1 MVDSTAGLIRIGQN
15 EEPRRKG
22 ENPELVSKAIV
33 PDVLF
38 NSHSA
43 ALGIQ
48 FYNGKMF
55 PKEYRGDAFSAFHGS
70 WNRQK
75 LTGYKIVRIKFDD
88 KGKLEKN
95 AYEDFVSGWLP
106 SEDSNEVWGRPVG
119 LLFLPDGSMLIT
131 DDGAKKIWR
140 VSYGK

>member
-1 MVDSTAGLIRIGQN
+1 M
-15 EEPRRKG
+15 
-22 ENPELVSKAIV
+22 

-38 NSHSA
+38 TSHVA

-48 FYNGKMF
+48 FYTGKMF
-55 PKEYRGDAFSAFHGS
+55 PKEYLGDAFVAFHGS

-75 LTGYKIVRIKFDD
+75 LSGYKIARIRFKD
-88 KGKLEKN
+88 GKLIGN
-95 AYEDFVSGWLP
+95 QFEDFVSGWLP

-119 LLFLPDGSMLIT
+119 LLVAADGSLLIT
-131 DDGAKKIWR
+131 DDGADKVWR